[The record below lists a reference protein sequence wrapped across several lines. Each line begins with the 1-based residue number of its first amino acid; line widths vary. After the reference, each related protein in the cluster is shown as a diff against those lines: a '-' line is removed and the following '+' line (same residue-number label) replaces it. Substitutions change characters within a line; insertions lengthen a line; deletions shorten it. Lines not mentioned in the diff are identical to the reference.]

1 MLRLGLSGIMRV
13 KNDAEFIE
21 ASIDSCIDALDEL
34 VIVYNGCT
42 DHSPQLILQKQQQYP
57 DKIKVYEY
65 APLVVANNLT
75 EKEYQKAL
83 KLPDDS
89 PHLLCNY
96 YNFALSKATY
106 AYAIKI
112 DADQIYM
119 RDQLLYWRN
128 ICLQNGKEKFSLKV
142 LLGKCFH
149 YYFLLYRF
157 LGIKLGKQLPLLPR
171 QLCLFIE
178 PFYRKYAVYS
188 FLQGKSAISLSGINV
203 VYDASWYVPLGG
215 VNSTMNILPPYNG
228 EGDHLIFKISDLTY
242 YRRYSMPYYNMLRST
257 NFSLIEEFVHPYKVV
272 YMGFAWFHLNAMR
285 SMYRDQVVE
294 LKKATPN
301 KYMPLTDF
309 LEISYSEVKEKA
321 DFQMHRLYQRLLFSY
336 LHNASISSVKKYV
349 GILNQ
354 MIK

>member
-1 MLRLGLSGIMRV
+1 MLRPGLSGIMRV

-65 APLVVANNLT
+65 EPLVVANNLT

-119 RDQLLYWRN
+119 RDQLLYWCN
-128 ICLQNGKEKFSLKV
+128 ICHQKEKKQVSLKV

-157 LGIKLGKQLPLLPR
+157 LGIKFGKQLPMIPERLSR
-171 QLCLFIE
+171 FIE
-178 PFYRKYAVYS
+178 PYYREYAVHS

-203 VYDASWYVPLGG
+203 VYDTSWNVPLGG
-215 VNSTMNILPPYNG
+215 VNSIMNILPPYNG
-228 EGDHLIFKISDLTY
+228 EGDHLIFKISELTF
-242 YRRYSMPYYNMLRST
+242 YRRYSMPYYNLLRSAS
-257 NFSLIEEFVHPYKVV
+257 FSLIEEFVHPYKVM

-285 SMYRDQVVE
+285 SMYRDQVVR
-294 LKKATPN
+294 LKKDMPH
-301 KYMPLTDF
+301 KYVPLTEF
-309 LEISYSEVKEKA
+309 LELSYSAVKKKA

-336 LHNASISSVKKYV
+336 LHNASITGVKKYV
-349 GILNQ
+349 GMLNQ
-354 MIK
+354 VIK